1 MTMEKT
7 FSPTAAAHRLA
18 SASLTGLALK
28 ALPENERPHCLE
40 EAYAVQ
46 SAVVEKLGEGVA
58 GWKLAGTSP
67 RGLRGELP
75 SSPAIGM
82 LLPSRVV
89 RSGAAIEIPPGRNA
103 TLEVEVAFRF
113 GRDVLP
119 AEEPFDTS
127 MLDCAMLA
135 VEVVC
140 SRFLDRKSVGQ
151 ASFLADN
158 IGFHALICGDEL
170 KPVTQ
175 STFDDE
181 VELWRDGERIAV
193 GLQGDDRIKPFLS
206 LGFLWETLGK
216 RGVVV
221 PLGAAVTTGSLT
233 VPAEVSGRGDFEARL
248 GNANVSFS
256 LTSSDSF

>member
-1 MTMEKT
+1 MTMEET
-7 FSPTAAAHRLA
+7 FSPMAAAHRLA

-28 ALPENERPHCLE
+28 ALPEDERPKNLVQ
-40 EAYAVQ
+40 AYAVQ
-46 SAVVEKLGEGVA
+46 AALVEKLGEGVA
-58 GWKLAGTSP
+58 GWKLAGASP

-75 SSPAIGM
+75 NSPATGI

-89 RSGAAIEIPPGRNA
+89 GSGAEIQIPPGRNA
-103 TLEVEVAFRF
+103 TMEVEVVFRF
-113 GRDVLP
+113 GREVLP

-140 SRFLDRKSVGQ
+140 SRFTDRKSVGQ
-151 ASFLADN
+151 ASFVADN

-170 KPVTQ
+170 QPVTQ

-181 VELWRDGERIAV
+181 VGLWRDGERIAV
-193 GLQGDDRIKPFLS
+193 GLQGEDRTKPFLS
-206 LGFLWETLGK
+206 LGFLWESLGK
-216 RGVVV
+216 RGVVM

-233 VPAEVSGRGDFEARL
+233 VPADVSGRGDFEARL
-248 GNANVSFS
+248 GNAKVRFS